1 MFENL
6 LKFRESSECLW
17 CFCTG
22 PLLSRRM
29 GSTGSEVLEGT
40 ARREDGPLCRH
51 GQVGS
56 LSVKPWVTPLSS
68 STVTARDTKSPGRVS
83 WEGQWPEWPKVQLQP
98 E

>member
-6 LKFRESSECLW
+6 LKFRESSEHLR

-22 PLLSRRM
+22 PLLSRRL
-29 GSTGSEVLEGT
+29 GSTGSEVLEGR
-40 ARREDGPLCRH
+40 ARREDRPLCRH

-56 LSVKPWVTPLSS
+56 LGVKPWVTPLSS

-83 WEGQWPEWPKVQLQP
+83 WEGQWPDWPEGQLQL